1 MRTSISALAKVF
13 SLLKSEAASQM
24 LSRPCCQFST
34 NRNAG
39 NSSKR
44 VPLTKRNDVNAKIS
58 SAFPIHKNAK
68 ALLGWVKQNSFN
80 LIGFGRD
87 FRGVQ

>member
-34 NRNAG
+34 YRSAG

-44 VPLTKRNDVNAKIS
+44 VPLTKRNDVKAKIS
-58 SAFPIHKNAK
+58 RAVPIQKHAK
-68 ALLGWVKQNSFN
+68 PF
-80 LIGFGRD
+80 
-87 FRGVQ
+87 